1 MSYPNQDDENN
12 TSQEKDSQLKAQK
25 EMMLK
30 QVLSADARLRL
41 NNVRMVKPDLADLVE
56 NYILNVTAQGKISG
70 QISDDQLK
78 QILLSAQQPK
88 RDFKFNR
95 VWSQENIIKGKKA
108 RIFMK
113 AVVYREYAPDD
124 DYAKIL
130 KVEDIDEP
138 KPKQDE
144 VIFTNKASALN

>member
-12 TSQEKDSQLKAQK
+12 SQEKDSQLKAQK
-25 EMMLK
+25 EIMLK

-56 NYILNVTAQGKISG
+56 NYILNLSVQGKISG

-78 QILLSAQQPK
+78 QILLSVQQPK

-95 VWSQENIIKGKKA
+95 V
-108 RIFMK
+108 
-113 AVVYREYAPDD
+113 
-124 DYAKIL
+124 
-130 KVEDIDEP
+130 
-138 KPKQDE
+138 
-144 VIFTNKASALN
+144 

>member
-30 QVLSADARLRL
+30 QVLATDARLRL

-95 VWSQENIIKGKKA
+95 V
-108 RIFMK
+108 
-113 AVVYREYAPDD
+113 
-124 DYAKIL
+124 
-130 KVEDIDEP
+130 
-138 KPKQDE
+138 
-144 VIFTNKASALN
+144 

>member
-56 NYILNVTAQGKISG
+56 NYILNLTVQGKITG
-70 QISDDQLK
+70 QISDEQLK
-78 QILLSAQQPK
+78 QILSSAQQPK

-95 VWSQENIIKGKKA
+95 V
-108 RIFMK
+108 
-113 AVVYREYAPDD
+113 
-124 DYAKIL
+124 
-130 KVEDIDEP
+130 
-138 KPKQDE
+138 
-144 VIFTNKASALN
+144 